1 MQYTVFFHEL
11 FSASVLPSSISGW
24 LCFFHSIEVL
34 TYEQNL
40 LLFFLDCHTI
50 TITINYVDSCP
61 ICSFLG
67 TKDSCCNVQ
76 VFSLQT
82 SM

>member
-24 LCFFHSIEVL
+24 LYFFRSIEVL

-40 LLFFLDCHTI
+40 LLLFLNCHTLLQLI
-50 TITINYVDSCP
+50 LIMWILIQYVA
-61 ICSFLG
+61 FWA
-67 TKDSCCNVQ
+67 
-76 VFSLQT
+76 
-82 SM
+82 